1 MEHRKYLHIRDW
13 NYWWGVYRCGEGWEP
28 PNGAEFSI
36 TEDEAG
42 ENRFFHFDFYNLAA
56 LEETLREQDFIEP
69 ENPDSPGFLEKAREL
84 QRGEREFFLGA
95 LYYPNYMPDLA
106 SCGEG
111 VPLLRR
117 LSPQAPPYYGVVF
130 LREERPLTP
139 DVLRQWAEKLS
150 RPLFGEA
157 FSCVLAQVPTRQE
170 ALEQLREE
178 EEGTPPEQDAGLDF
192 AALDALLGDDAP
204 FLISLSDGLQEEL
217 RLVIG
222 AAEVGPAGGVPDF
235 DDADA
240 ETGERLREILADT
253 RPIEIDERRVYEICF
268 PAYILCQIRNESFC
282 SFGPDEVC
290 AGKHLVRFERSGL
303 LSHVS
308 EFTDAQQLEDGTFYP
323 GAWTHYGIY
332 TQCHVIDVIA
342 HEPPTVSV
350 SGPQPEARG

>member
-1 MEHRKYLHIRDW
+1 MRQNAKL
-13 NYWWGVYRCGEGWEP
+13 
-28 PNGAEFSI
+28 
-36 TEDEAG
+36 
-42 ENRFFHFDFYNLAA
+42 
-56 LEETLREQDFIEP
+56 
-69 ENPDSPGFLEKAREL
+69 
-84 QRGEREFFLGA
+84 
-95 LYYPNYMPDLA
+95 DLK
-106 SCGEG
+106 
-111 VPLLRR
+111 
-117 LSPQAPPYYGVVF
+117 
-130 LREERPLTP
+130 T
-139 DVLRQWAEKLS
+139 
-150 RPLFGEA
+150 
-157 FSCVLAQVPTRQE
+157 
-170 ALEQLREE
+170 
-178 EEGTPPEQDAGLDF
+178 
-192 AALDALLGDDAP
+192 LDARLGDHAP